1 MIVFELTFPHRGS
14 WNGKWSGEKDTHI
27 IVKKDSQV
35 LKDRIGKSYYYDF
48 GDGWVANIS
57 VRKMNGNDKEY
68 RQLKKRNAGF
78 CGYNWMVDSIIVYD
92 EIVYKK
98 E

>member
-1 MIVFELTFPHRGS
+1 MKKQNQPTHVILPAE
-14 WNGKWSGEKDTHI
+14 DTGLEY
-27 IVKKDSQV
+27 DSMV
-35 LKDRIGKSYYYDF
+35 LCENPQPLPKDRIGKTYSYDF
-48 GDGWVANIS
+48 GDGWVACIS
-57 VRKMNGNDKEY
+57 VIKLNGNDKEY